1 MGVLQRFERRLEGLV
16 EGVFARA
23 FRSSVQPVE
32 IAGALQREMADRKA
46 IVSQGRTLVPN
57 QFVVELGSA
66 DHERLGGYAETLGE
80 EFSGIVREH
89 ATEEGYAFVG
99 PVHVGFELADDL
111 DTGMFRVRSDV
122 VRGAVDAT
130 QSAASSAASSRV
142 PKLITAAGT
151 GGETA
156 YVLAAPVTVIGRAE
170 DCDLRLADPGAS
182 RRHVE
187 VRRDGDRV
195 TVIDLRSTNGTVL
208 NGETIERAEL
218 HDGDELVIGETV
230 LVFRV
235 PGAGEG

>member
-16 EGVFARA
+16 EGAFARA
-23 FRSSVQPVE
+23 FRSTVQPVE

-57 QFVVELGSA
+57 QFVVELGST
-66 DHERLGGYAETLGE
+66 DHERLDAYAETLGE

-89 ATEEGYAFVG
+89 AKEAGYSFVG

-122 VRGAVDAT
+122 VRGAVEAT
-130 QSAASSAASSRV
+130 GPGGSGSTASRV

-156 YVLAAPVTVIGRAE
+156 YVLNAPITVIGRAE

-208 NGETIERAEL
+208 NGETIQRAEL

-230 LVFRV
+230 LVFRA
-235 PGAGEG
+235 PDAGEG